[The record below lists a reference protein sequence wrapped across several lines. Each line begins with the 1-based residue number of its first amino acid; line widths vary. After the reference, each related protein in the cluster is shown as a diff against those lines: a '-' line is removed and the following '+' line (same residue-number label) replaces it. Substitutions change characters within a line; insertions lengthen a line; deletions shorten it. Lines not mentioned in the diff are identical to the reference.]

1 VIEGSLGGAQRAPSN
16 LGELLTAVAHARQA
30 FISGTDLAL
39 MIAAVAVG
47 VAAIVVLVLLPNW
60 GQA

>member
-1 VIEGSLGGAQRAPSN
+1 
-16 LGELLTAVAHARQA
+16 
-30 FISGTDLAL
+30 